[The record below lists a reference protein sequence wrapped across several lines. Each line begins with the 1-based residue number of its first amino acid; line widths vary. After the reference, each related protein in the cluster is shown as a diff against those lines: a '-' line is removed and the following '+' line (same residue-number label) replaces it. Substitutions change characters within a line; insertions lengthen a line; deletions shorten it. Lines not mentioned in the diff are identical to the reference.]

1 MDIRTDLSTEDNP
14 EPLVSINVGCVDEV
28 NRWWVRLKSGWYED
42 KEFPGRDTIVIP
54 RGCITKI
61 ERLESV
67 TESKGTS

>member
-1 MDIRTDLSTEDNP
+1 MDIRTDLGTDENP
-14 EPLVSINVGCVDEV
+14 IPLISYNVGVVDEV

-42 KEFPGRDTIVIP
+42 KEFPERDTIVIP

-67 TESKGTS
+67 SD